1 MAKTTAT
8 VDEIIDSLTGHDEL
22 AVHAAFGKDIT
33 ELAQVHRTLFLRAAV
48 MIHHGRES
56 GDNHRLSYKTA
67 MDMRMSEVADYFTTG
82 AEEGDVMEG
91 EPESDSGK
99 DA

>member
-22 AVHAAFGKDIT
+22 AIHAAFGKDIT
-33 ELAQVHRTLFLRAAV
+33 ELAQVHRTLLLRAAV
-48 MIHHGRES
+48 AI
-56 GDNHRLSYKTA
+56 DLSRNQDEKVPFHKAYKAA
-67 MDMRMSEVADYFTTG
+67 MDMRMSEVAEYFPDS
-82 AEEGDVMEG
+82 EEDVIED

-99 DA
+99 DD